1 MSQKIHSAN
10 WIIQCIGFQPKRLL
24 VNSVN
29 AMWNAQTGEC
39 QGFPQ
44 ILSFGASNPATTEYM
59 SVNYQDVSINSFLD
73 QITARLPLLK
83 QQLKDASIMINEAVP
98 LQIVQKN
105 DSEQFHLTS

>member
-1 MSQKIHSAN
+1 
-10 WIIQCIGFQPKRLL
+10 
-24 VNSVN
+24 
-29 AMWNAQTGEC
+29 
-39 QGFPQ
+39 
-44 ILSFGASNPATTEYM
+44 M